1 MVRELRERTAFIC
14 LPFCYQSLKEG
25 SQDMVR
31 KISNCHLILI
41 PSFALVIVSVKW
53 AELLVSQWEIK
64 FKNQV
69 FTEYAICPFNCLKT

>member
-1 MVRELRERTAFIC
+1 MVQELRERTAFIC

-41 PSFALVIVSVKW
+41 PSFALVIVSVKCGQVGRLYLVFNLW
-53 AELLVSQWEIK
+53 KPSAFLLMVS
-64 FKNQV
+64 
-69 FTEYAICPFNCLKT
+69 PFN